1 MCGRFKL
8 DLKWKELVRLYRL
21 VNQVESGSLP
31 LGEVRPTDQV
41 PVILPG
47 QSAVWMRWGW
57 PMMWVARDGKD
68 PWRSQPLIN
77 TRIEEA
83 PQKPTW
89 ANAWRTRRCL
99 VPMSGFLEWETRG
112 REKIPNLFSPTTPVA
127 FGALWAEFLKEGE
140 PIPCVSI
147 LTRAA
152 NAVVS
157 PIHDR
162 MPVLLE
168 EAQWETWLDPHT
180 PLAALSQLAAG
191 LPEDRLRREA
201 MLSSAPS
208 LF

>member
-8 DLKWKELVRLYRL
+8 DVTWGELVRLYRL
-21 VNQVESGSLP
+21 VNEVESGSLP
-31 LGEVRPTDQV
+31 LGEVRPTNQV

-57 PMMWVARDGKD
+57 PMMWVAKDGKD

-77 TRIEEA
+77 SRMEEA

-89 ANAWRTRRCL
+89 SKAWRTRRCL
-99 VPMSGFLEWETRG
+99 VPMSGFIEWETKG
-112 REKIPNLFSPTTPVA
+112 KEKIPNLFSPNTTVA
-127 FGALWAEFLKEGE
+127 FGGLWAEFLKEGE
-140 PIPCVSI
+140 PIHCVSI

-162 MPVLLE
+162 MPVMLE
-168 EAQWETWLDPHT
+168 EAQWDAWLDPNT
-180 PLAALSQLAAG
+180 AAADLPQLAEG
-191 LPEDRLRREA
+191 LPEDQLRREA
-201 MLSSAPS
+201 MLPSAPK